1 MVPPQRCVFVAGPRS
16 FRARVAGPAEV
27 NWPTAR
33 RARPGRRPPPE
44 PGCTSTLPWPS
55 EPSWPEASKGTW
67 PKIAISGSD
76 AVYHGAPTAGQ
87 RFSRRRL
94 PACSSPPQGSE
105 CPCPQGSGRTAPG
118 HPMTEYGWR
127 LGLCAG
133 CDLCV
138 PRGTLPVA
146 HDRPGRSALRGA
158 QLDLVSVGHDDAW
171 HGQATSRVQVHKGR
185 FHLGRPRCHWGS
197 VHGLVLVHPRVFDAV
212 ARCCRTADA
221 VPHFAG
227 PHRGRHEDRPGT
239 RRRRTAIG
247 AGEGDSSVRG
257 NRPGRGGGHC
267 VNISGTDR
275 TRGRCQKSA
284 ADSHDAGSNKTSSHL
299 LISLIV
305 RTFLQLNEMPRGWKR
320 RPEQLWRAIRH
331 LAVAIRDQ
339 GRHERPPGRSLPCPH
354 RAARPCFTSPRGRGS
369 GVRCV
374 LSACRASRR
383 CGLIQPRPWAAVQ
396 ALLKHG
402 LRAPEELARAGQGP
416 PYKSPES
423 GAC

>member
-1 MVPPQRCVFVAGPRS
+1 MMRGMGRPLLVSRCTRVASTSADPGATGAPCMGLSWFTHVCSTPSHVAAVPPMP
-16 FRARVAGPAEV
+16 
-27 NWPTAR
+27 
-33 RARPGRRPPPE
+33 
-44 PGCTSTLPWPS
+44 
-55 EPSWPEASKGTW
+55 
-67 PKIAISGSD
+67 
-76 AVYHGAPTAGQ
+76 
-87 RFSRRRL
+87 
-94 PACSSPPQGSE
+94 
-105 CPCPQGSGRTAPG
+105 
-118 HPMTEYGWR
+118 
-127 LGLCAG
+127 
-133 CDLCV
+133 
-138 PRGTLPVA
+138 
-146 HDRPGRSALRGA
+146 
-158 QLDLVSVGHDDAW
+158 
-171 HGQATSRVQVHKGR
+171 
-185 FHLGRPRCHWGS
+185 
-197 VHGLVLVHPRVFDAV
+197 
-212 ARCCRTADA
+212 CRTSC
-221 VPHFAG
+221 G

-284 ADSHDAGSNKTSSHL
+284 ADSHDASSNKTSSHL

-416 PYKSPES
+416 RTSRLNREPVDLWLTFKLVDMQGWNVGRSAVTHRCATGTERWHADDFQRREPEGRAWEDPG
-423 GAC
+423 GACRGGRGPAV